1 MIARTLIHPQIID
14 NYVGE
19 NMPSSVKMLTLYKA
33 WASDLTFSTVQS
45 LPAGEAT
52 KERPTRFK
60 NMLHTLNHIYVIDCI
75 FKAHLEGKKYYLID
89 RNTSTP
95 PPFYELWQATKFID
109 QWYIDY
115 AKYLSPEQLSESV
128 RFQFI
133 DGREG
138 MMSREEIIL
147 HIVNHGTYH
156 RGFVSDLMYQIP
168 IVPPA
173 NDLTV
178 FLRDIYPD
186 LSTDRDFNDTVRYY
200 C

>member
-1 MIARTLIHPQIID
+1 MISRTLIHPQIID

>member
-1 MIARTLIHPQIID
+1 MISRTLIHPQIID

-173 NDLTV
+173 SDLTV